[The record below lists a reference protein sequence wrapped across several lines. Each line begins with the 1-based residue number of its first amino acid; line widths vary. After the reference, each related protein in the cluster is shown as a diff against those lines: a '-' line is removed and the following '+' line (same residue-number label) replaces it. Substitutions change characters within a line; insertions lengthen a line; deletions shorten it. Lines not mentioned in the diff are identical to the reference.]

1 MAQSPRILLI
11 TLRPIAISPLPHP
24 ATLPPTIGPI
34 ALVSHLKRGQKIG
47 PRSPL
52 HNVLVSTRQ
61 SGLQSVLLQ
70 RRKGSETHPRMR
82 VLQKEVIRLLQ
93 SVPTRRPDMVSARS
107 IVTRTNLPTT
117 AMIGVRARTCP
128 RVGLV
133 VIGAPLLQMAP
144 PGMGILED
152 HQTAL
157 LLVEILGAA
166 ADLHW
171 NFRHRH
177 RQLLPH
183 YQSPLKSQVG
193 RVEVEVVM
201 LKMSPPKRR
210 NRHRHQEAKSK

>member
-107 IVTRTNLPTT
+107 IVTRS
-117 AMIGVRARTCP
+117 A
-128 RVGLV
+128 
-133 VIGAPLLQMAP
+133 
-144 PGMGILED
+144 
-152 HQTAL
+152 
-157 LLVEILGAA
+157 
-166 ADLHW
+166 
-171 NFRHRH
+171 
-177 RQLLPH
+177 
-183 YQSPLKSQVG
+183 
-193 RVEVEVVM
+193 
-201 LKMSPPKRR
+201 SPPSDTEALCQTHPLSCNKRLASLASVVFFLADCPQDYPKDDDLKRR
-210 NRHRHQEAKSK
+210 PNADTD